1 MPESELHLPPEEE
14 LEEESL
20 RTASG
25 PGGQNVNKTSTAV
38 RLVYKF
44 GGSAFLSDSAKE
56 RLKTMLGGKDFVS
69 ILAREYRSL
78 PDNRRAARQRL
89 SNLLDAARKEPKKR
103 KPTKPTRA
111 SRKKRLEEKARR
123 SELKAGRRASYD

>member
-1 MPESELHLPPEEE
+1 MPEPGLHLPPEEE

-25 PGGQNVNKTSTAV
+25 PGGQNVNKTSTAI
-38 RLVYKF
+38 RLVYRF
-44 GGSAFLSDSAKE
+44 RESSFLSDSAKE
-56 RLKTMLGGKDFVS
+56 RLTTMLGGKDFIS

-78 PDNRRAARQRL
+78 ADNRRAARQRL
-89 SNLLDAARKEPKKR
+89 ANLLEAARKEPKKR

-111 SRKKRLEEKARR
+111 SRQRRLAEKARR
-123 SELKAGRRASYD
+123 SELKAGRRASYE